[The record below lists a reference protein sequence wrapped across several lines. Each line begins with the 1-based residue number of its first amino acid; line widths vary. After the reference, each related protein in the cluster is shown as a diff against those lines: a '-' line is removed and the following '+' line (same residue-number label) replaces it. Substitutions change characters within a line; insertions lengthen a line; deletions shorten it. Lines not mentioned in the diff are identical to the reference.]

1 MWPGGRELEL
11 DAGQRRRLTSRDRK
25 WARDLAQCIA
35 VILTI
40 TIDNPEAKRL
50 RYTMFVERTIT
61 TACRHQA
68 SAKADLEAAEVVLNG
83 VDCKKSISRPVP
95 YAYRVHSLL
104 IDLCR
109 TGLSASVISDLVTH
123 PVCGA
128 YGRCSV
134 ELFRATVRAR
144 DVSWMGPNRWL
155 SIVPVHTRPR
165 MVRDR
170 SPELLPGST
179 EVTEILFPS
188 RGRGGERG

>member
-61 TACRHQA
+61 AACRHQA

-83 VDCKKSISRPVP
+83 VDCKKSISRPVS

-109 TGLSASVISDLVTH
+109 TGLSASVISGLVTH

-144 DVSWMGPNRWL
+144 DVGRR
-155 SIVPVHTRPR
+155 VPIDGYPSYRFIRGLGWSGTGH
-165 MVRDR
+165 R
-170 SPELLPGST
+170 SY
-179 EVTEILFPS
+179 S
-188 RGRGGERG
+188 RALRRSRRSS